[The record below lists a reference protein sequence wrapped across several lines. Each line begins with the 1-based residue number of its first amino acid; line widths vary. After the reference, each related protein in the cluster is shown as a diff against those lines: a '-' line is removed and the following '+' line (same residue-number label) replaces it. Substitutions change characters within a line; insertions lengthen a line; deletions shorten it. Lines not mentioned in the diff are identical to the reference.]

1 MKTIFRSLNMG
12 LVLASI
18 IALGAVAG
26 FAQDPCTDADGQG
39 KLSDS
44 FRELYPK
51 TSIDDKK
58 ATIAAGKSF
67 LDKYG
72 SCESAKEFS
81 DYLKTAVPTLEKA
94 LATRIERE
102 RFAALT
108 KKFDD
113 GLKSSNWADV
123 YDAGKQILSE
133 KPDDLRDVELVLG
146 SIGLDETA
154 KTPRVTKWNDET
166 LRFAKQSIAD
176 LEGGK
181 TFKAFGVLQ
190 FKYKNKDDALG
201 WMNYTIGYI
210 YYFDKNNKKEG
221 LGYLYKASQLN
232 SDTKTNPIVFQSIGS
247 YYFDDVRKLAG
258 EVDVLAKTQDPK
270 DTEDVA
276 KQKINA
282 IKAKVAM
289 VNGTA
294 EAAIDA
300 YARAYHLAKADPKS
314 KAAYTDSLFKT
325 MQDLY
330 NVRFGKTEGFD
341 AFIAG
346 IDKKP
351 MPNPLL
357 PVTPISDPEPVAT
370 PSPATGV
377 GAANGTGVG
386 AANGSGVGAANGS
399 GVGTANGSGVG
410 AANGSGVGAANG
422 SGVGNRTIVNTTPV
436 KTTTTPAA
444 KTTKPP
450 VKKPGTKP
458 QAIVKK
464 PVVKKKGA

>member
-1 MKTIFRSLNMG
+1 MG

-26 FAQDPCTDADGQG
+26 FAQDPCTDADGQA

-58 ATIAAGKSF
+58 ATIAAGKQF
-67 LDKYG
+67 LEKYG
-72 SCESAKEFS
+72 ACESAKEFS

-94 LATRIERE
+94 LAARIERE

-133 KPDDLRDVELVLG
+133 KPDDLREVELVLG

-154 KTPRVTKWNDET
+154 KTPRVTKWNDDT
-166 LRFAKQSIAD
+166 LKFAKQSIAD

-181 TFKAFGVLQ
+181 TFKTFGVLQ

-210 YYFDKNNKKEG
+210 YFYDKNDKKQA
-221 LGYLYKASQLN
+221 LSYLYKATQLN
-232 SDTKTNPIVFQSIGS
+232 SDTKNTPQVYQAIGVN
-247 YYFDDVRKLAG
+247 YFDDARKLAG
-258 EVDVLAKTQDPK
+258 EADALVKAQSDTDTPEVAKTKAD
-270 DTEDVA
+270 
-276 KQKINA
+276 A

-289 VNGTA
+289 FNGTA

-300 YARAYHLAKADPKS
+300 YARAYHLAKADPRTPK
-314 KAAYTDSLFKT
+314 AYTDSLLKN
-325 MQDLY
+325 MQDIY
-330 NVRFGKTEGFD
+330 NVRFSKPDGFD
-341 AFIAG
+341 TFIAA

-351 MPNPLL
+351 LPNPLM
-357 PVTPISDPEPVAT
+357 PVAPISDPEPIVTPADATKTT
-370 PSPATGV
+370 PSTPGTTPAKPG
-377 GAANGTGVG
+377 
-386 AANGSGVGAANGS
+386 
-399 GVGTANGSGVG
+399 
-410 AANGSGVGAANG
+410 
-422 SGVGNRTIVNTTPV
+422 TTPV
-436 KTTTTPAA
+436 KPGTTTT
-444 KTTKPP
+444 TTVKPP
-450 VKKPGTKP
+450 ATVIKPATTPVKNPGTKP
-458 QAIVKK
+458 QALLKK
-464 PVVKKKGA
+464 PVAKKKGA